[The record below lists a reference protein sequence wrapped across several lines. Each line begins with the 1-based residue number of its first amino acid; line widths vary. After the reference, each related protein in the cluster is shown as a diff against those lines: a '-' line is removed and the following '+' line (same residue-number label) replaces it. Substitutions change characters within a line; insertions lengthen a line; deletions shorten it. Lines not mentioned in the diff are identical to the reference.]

1 MSEHFPSPACDA
13 LFPSA
18 PFTLYWGAERHPQK
32 RDAGS
37 SKVVGQGHPAHT
49 AAPHGHSDGKA
60 REECAITKSEQRGWD
75 LGSDLLGLDSTPGG
89 AGTAWQ
95 ASCLTKGAAGLQ
107 AVFHPLPT

>member
-13 LFPSA
+13 CFSLA

-37 SKVVGQGHPAHT
+37 FKVIGQGHPAHT
-49 AAPHGHSDGKA
+49 TAPHGHSDGKA

-75 LGSDLLGLDSTPGG
+75 LDSDLLGLDSSPGEASV
-89 AGTAWQ
+89 AGRLP
-95 ASCLTKGAAGLQ
+95 ASPRGLRGYR
-107 AVFHPLPT
+107 